1 MPIRKPN
8 HYRSVLVV
16 IAILCAIS
24 VSAVAQSPR
33 DETPTPS
40 TTGAIS
46 GRVVN
51 ENGQPLPNVSVSLRG
66 SQPLFQ
72 PRTTTTDNEGNFQV
86 AGLDPVLYGILAF
99 TPAYI
104 TPPRDPD
111 SPANYYR
118 VGDTVTVNLI
128 RGGVITGSVQSQS
141 GEPVVQVGVR
151 AVMVRDA
158 NGQAPRYMGF
168 QTQKTTDDRGIY
180 RLYGLPPGTYVVSTG
195 GRGTFSSSFNP
206 YDTDAPTYAPS
217 SPRDTAA
224 EIMVRAGEEISS
236 VDIRYRGE
244 PGRTVSGFVTGALDP
259 NSTFS
264 SNVTLV
270 QTING
275 VPMSSGFAFQPSGSK
290 GYVFYGIADGDYDLV
305 AQSSI
310 STGDVV
316 LSEPRRISVKGA
328 DITGIELI
336 VKPLSS
342 ITGRVA
348 LEKSEAAECKN
359 KRQPL
364 FSETLVVARR
374 NDKDPPKDQ
383 PRSFSFYGSQAS
395 PTKAGEFQLRN
406 LAPGKYN
413 VGVRFFARY
422 WYLRSIARDT
432 PAAATSAAKPKTV
445 KRTDLARDGLDLKFG
460 ERQRDVAFTLT
471 EGAAS
476 LRGTIK
482 LGAGEALLPKL
493 YVHLVPAEKENAEDV
508 LRFFADEVQA
518 DGTFALNN
526 LPPGR
531 YWTVARVARADESHL
546 ETRVRAPGETALRT
560 QIRGAAEAAKT
571 ELEFKPCQNVS
582 DYLLPLKA
590 PIPAASKESATTP

>member
-1 MPIRKPN
+1 MPIRKSN

-16 IAILCAIS
+16 IAILCGIS

-33 DETPTPS
+33 DETPTQS

-72 PRTTTTDNEGNFQV
+72 PRTTTTDSEGNFQV

-128 RGGVITGSVQSQS
+128 KGGVITGSVQSPN

-158 NGQAPRYMGF
+158 NAQAPRYMGF

-195 GRGTFSSSFNP
+195 GRGTFSSSFDP
-206 YDTDAPTYAPS
+206 YDSDAPTYAPS

-224 EIMVRAGEEISS
+224 EITVRAGEEISS

-244 PGRTVSGFVTGALDP
+244 SGRTVSGFVTGALDP

-270 QTING
+270 QTINR

-310 STGDVV
+310 STGDVA

-328 DITGIELI
+328 DITGIELV

-383 PRSFSFYGSQAS
+383 PRSFSFYGSQGS

-413 VGVRFFARY
+413 IGVRFFARY
-422 WYLRSIARDT
+422 WYLRSIARDAL
-432 PAAATSAAKPKTV
+432 AAATSAAKPKTV

-460 ERQRDVAFTLT
+460 ERQRDVTFTLT

-476 LRGTIK
+476 IRGTIK
-482 LGAGEALLPKL
+482 LGAGEAVPPKL
-493 YVHLVPAEKENAEDV
+493 YVHLIPAEKENAEDV

-531 YWTVARVARADESHL
+531 YWTVVRIAGADESHL
-546 ETRVRAPGETALRT
+546 ETRVRAPGETGLRT

-582 DYLLPLKA
+582 DYLLPLRA

>member
-1 MPIRKPN
+1 MPIRKPD
-8 HYRSVLVV
+8 HCRSVLVV
-16 IAILCAIS
+16 IAILFATS
-24 VSAVAQSPR
+24 VSAVAQTPR
-33 DETPTPS
+33 DETSTQT

-66 SQPLFQ
+66 SQPFFQ
-72 PRTTTTDNEGNFQV
+72 PRTTTTDKEGNFQV

-99 TPAYI
+99 SPAYI

-111 SPANYYR
+111 SQANYYR
-118 VGDTVTVNLI
+118 VGDTVTLNLVK
-128 RGGVITGSVQSQS
+128 GGVITGSVQSAN
-141 GEPVVQVGVR
+141 GEPIVQVVVR

-158 NGQAPRYMGF
+158 TGQPLRYLGY
-168 QTQKTTDDRGIY
+168 QTQKSTDDRGIY

-195 GRGTFSSSFNP
+195 GRGVFNSFVDP

-224 EIMVRAGEEISS
+224 EITVGTGEEMSG

-244 PGRTVSGFVTGALDP
+244 PGRTVSGSVTGALDA

-264 SNVTLV
+264 SNVSLIQIV
-270 QTING
+270 NG
-275 VPMSSGFAFQPSGSK
+275 QPMSSGFAFQPPGSR
-290 GYVFYGIADGDYDLV
+290 GFAFYGIGDGDYDLV

-310 STGDVV
+310 GPGDTA

-328 DITGIELI
+328 DVTGIELA
-336 VKPLSS
+336 VKLLSS
-342 ITGRVA
+342 ISGRIA
-348 LEKSEAAECKN
+348 LETSEAAECKN

-383 PRSFSFYGSQAS
+383 PRSFSFYSSQGS

-413 VGVRFFARY
+413 LGARFFARY
-422 WYLRSIARDT
+422 WYLRSITRDA
-432 PAAATSAAKPKTV
+432 PAAPTSSAKPKTV
-445 KRTDLARDGLDLKFG
+445 KRTDLARDGLELKFG

-482 LGAGEALLPKL
+482 LGPGEAVPPKL

-531 YWTVARVARADESHL
+531 YWTVARVAGADESHL
-546 ETRVRAPGETALRT
+546 ETRVRAPAESGLRT
-560 QIRGAAEAAKT
+560 QIRRAAEAAKT

>member
-1 MPIRKPN
+1 MFIRKPDY
-8 HYRSVLVV
+8 YRCV
-16 IAILCAIS
+16 IISAFLCAIS
-24 VSAVAQSPR
+24 ISVAAQAPR
-33 DETPTPS
+33 DETQTPI
-40 TTGAIS
+40 TTGMIT

-51 ENGQPLPNVSVSLRG
+51 ESGQPLPNASVFVRG

-72 PRTTTTDNEGNFQV
+72 PRTTTTDTEGNFQV
-86 AGLDPVLYGILAF
+86 VGLDPVLYGISAF
-99 TPAYI
+99 APAYV

-111 SPANYYR
+111 SQPNYYR
-118 VGDTVTVNLI
+118 VGDSVTLNLVK
-128 RGGVITGSVQSQS
+128 GGVITGSVQSAS
-141 GEPVVQVGVR
+141 GEPVVQVSVR

-158 NGQAPRYMGF
+158 KGQAPRYMAF

-180 RLYGLPPGTYVVSTG
+180 RLYGLLPGTYVVSTG
-195 GRGTFSSSFNP
+195 SRGAFNAFDP

-217 SPRDTAA
+217 STRDTAA
-224 EIMVRAGEEISS
+224 EITVRAGEEMSG

-244 PGRTVSGFVTGALDP
+244 PGRSVSGFVTGSLDP

-264 SNVTLV
+264 SNVTLIQIV
-270 QTING
+270 NG
-275 VPMSSGFAFQPSGSK
+275 MPVSSTFSFQPPGGK

-305 AQSSI
+305 AQSASGP
-310 STGDVV
+310 GDVA
-316 LSEPRRISVKGA
+316 LSEPRRISVKGTDVA
-328 DITGIELI
+328 GIELA

-342 ITGRVA
+342 IVGRVA

-383 PRSFSFYGSQAS
+383 PRLLSFFAAQGS

-406 LAPGKYN
+406 MAPGKYN
-413 VGVRFFARY
+413 LGARFFARY
-422 WYLRSIARDT
+422 WYLRSITREAA
-432 PAAATSAAKPKTV
+432 AAATGKPGAV
-445 KRTDLARDGLDLKFG
+445 KRQTDLARDGLDLKFS
-460 ERQRDVAFTLT
+460 ERQRDVTFTLT

-482 LGAGEALLPKL
+482 LGPGEAVPPKL

-508 LRFFADEVQA
+508 LRFFSDEVQA

-531 YWTVARVARADESHL
+531 YWTVARVAGANESQL
-546 ETRVRAPGETALRT
+546 ETRVRAPGENGLRT
-560 QIRGAAEAAKT
+560 QIRRAAEAAKT
-571 ELEFKPCQNVS
+571 EIEFKPCQNVT
-582 DYLLPLKA
+582 DYSLPHR
-590 PIPAASKESATTP
+590 